1 MVLLVKLKI
10 EINLR
15 IVRWELIVNLM
26 MGKILFDYLLR
37 GVMKH
42 QVVVLVLVKMEN
54 FIVQIIRKDLLWRQ
68 NFLILVINV
77 N

>member
-1 MVLLVKLKI
+1 
-10 EINLR
+10 
-15 IVRWELIVNLM
+15 M

-54 FIVQIIRKDLLWRQ
+54 FIVQIIRKDLL
-68 NFLILVINV
+68 
-77 N
+77 